1 MQDWTSQML
10 FLFPIIGRLDI
21 KYPWRGACRILLSYD
36 CGGTVD
42 LGVCESCRST
52 AKLTH
57 GAHCVKHHV
66 WWRVVPIK
74 CGASMRHIR
83 TNMCQE
89 KSCHIWRGWGGVI
102 LAVHINFLRHFPTP
116 FITYIQLYIIHIY
129 ILAQKKLHSGA
140 NAVTWCFLGL
150 EMGQLRSYGPVV
162 LTQIS
167 KYAACPAQSG
177 RYKN

>member
-1 MQDWTSQML
+1 MCSRLPCYSNTCSIHYWTAVFCGRSRRKKHE
-10 FLFPIIGRLDI
+10 FVTNWVSKFIAVCIVVYGRLWPPQIAYSVWGPRQDI
-21 KYPWRGACRILLSYD
+21 MSYSSPPTS
-36 CGGTVD
+36 G
-42 LGVCESCRST
+42 
-52 AKLTH
+52 
-57 GAHCVKHHV
+57 
-66 WWRVVPIK
+66 
-74 CGASMRHIR
+74 
-83 TNMCQE
+83 
-89 KSCHIWRGWGGVI
+89 RGWGGVI
-102 LAVHINFLRHFPTP
+102 LAVHINFLRHVPTP

-167 KYAACPAQSG
+167 KDAACPAQSG